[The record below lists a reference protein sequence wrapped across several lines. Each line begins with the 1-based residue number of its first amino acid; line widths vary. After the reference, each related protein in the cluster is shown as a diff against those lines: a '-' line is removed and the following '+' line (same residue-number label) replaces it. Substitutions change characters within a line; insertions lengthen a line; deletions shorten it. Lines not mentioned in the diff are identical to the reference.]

1 MKAKVAV
8 ATVSGRAYYLI
19 VNELKKLKI
28 PFLSLT
34 PFESI
39 PVEVK
44 VVITT
49 SEEHSLINHDSILI
63 FKSEDELPALM
74 NQVLKIL
81 EGKAAYEKI
90 IIGVDPGEVFGLAV
104 LADGKV
110 INAENCFSVEETI
123 NRIYNILRGL
133 KDTEASSV
141 IVKVG
146 DGTPEHRDKL
156 LRALDKQLPPQIVL
170 ETVSEAGTNR
180 LLSEAKHRRGLRDI
194 GSAIEIAKR
203 NGYKIQ
209 RRISYEHN
217 G

>member
-8 ATVSGRAYYLI
+8 ATVSGRAYYII

-34 PFESI
+34 PFEPI
-39 PVEVK
+39 PVEVR

-49 SEEHSLINHDSILI
+49 FEERSLINHDLVLI
-63 FKSEDELPALM
+63 FKGEDELPALM
-74 NQVLKIL
+74 NHVIKIL
-81 EGKAAYEKI
+81 EGKTAYEKI

-110 INAENCFSVEETI
+110 INAGNCFSVEETV
-123 NRIYNILRGL
+123 NRIDSILRSF
-133 KDTEASSV
+133 KDVEASS
-141 IVKVG
+141 IVVKIG
-146 DGTPEHRDKL
+146 GGTPEYRDEL
-156 LRALDKQLPPQIVL
+156 LRVLDERLPLRVVL
-170 ETVSEAGTNR
+170 EKVSEAGTNR
-180 LLSEAKHRRGLRDI
+180 LLSESKHRRGLRDI
-194 GSAIEIAKR
+194 GSAIEIARR
-203 NGYKIQ
+203 NGYKVQ

>member
-39 PVEVK
+39 PVDVR

-49 SEEHSLINHDSILI
+49 FKEHSLINHDSVLI
-63 FKSEDELPALM
+63 FKGEDELPALM
-74 NQVLKIL
+74 NHVIKIL

-110 INAENCFSVEETI
+110 ISTGNCFSVEETI
-123 NRIYNILRGL
+123 NRIDGILKSL
-133 KDTEASSV
+133 KDMDSPSI

-146 DGTPEHRDKL
+146 DGTPKYRDEL
-156 LRALDKQLPPQIVL
+156 LRAMDEQLPPWVAL

-180 LLSEAKHRRGLRDI
+180 LSSEAKHRRGLRDI
-194 GSAIEIAKR
+194 GSAIEIARR

-209 RRISYEHN
+209 RRASYEHN

>member
-34 PFESI
+34 PFEPI
-39 PVEVK
+39 PLEVR

-49 SEEHSLINHDSILI
+49 SEERSLINHDLVLI
-63 FKSEDELPALM
+63 FKSEDEFPALM
-74 NQVLKIL
+74 NHVIKIL
-81 EGKAAYEKI
+81 EGKTAYEKI
-90 IIGVDPGEVFGLAV
+90 IIGIDPGEVFGLAV

-110 INAENCFSVEETI
+110 INAGNCFSVEETV
-123 NRIYNILRGL
+123 NRIDSILRSF
-133 KDTEASSV
+133 KDFEVSS
-141 IVKVG
+141 IVVKIG
-146 DGTPEHRDKL
+146 DGTPEYRDEL
-156 LRALDKQLPPQIVL
+156 LRVLDERLPSRVVL
-170 ETVSEAGTNR
+170 EKVSEAGTNR
-180 LLSEAKHRRGLRDI
+180 LLSESKHRRGLRDI
-194 GSAIEIAKR
+194 GSAIEIARR